1 MALADLV
8 QGVIIVM
15 NGQLYRQP
23 RYVGTSRKVDAG
35 MVNAADTSMFFNLKL
50 MQLLQVEE
58 VQCLPSPPP
67 PLWLTLNLTEG
78 GQSLLFCRLR

>member
-35 MVNAADTSMFFNLKL
+35 MVNAAGKL
-50 MQLLQVEE
+50 FT
-58 VQCLPSPPP
+58 
-67 PLWLTLNLTEG
+67 PL
-78 GQSLLFCRLR
+78 